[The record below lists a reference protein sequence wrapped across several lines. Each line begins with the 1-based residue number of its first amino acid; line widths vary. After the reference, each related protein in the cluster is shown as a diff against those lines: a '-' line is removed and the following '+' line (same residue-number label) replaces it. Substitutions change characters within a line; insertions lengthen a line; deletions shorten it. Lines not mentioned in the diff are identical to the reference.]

1 LTDPAAE
8 ARIRDLRRRVGQNST
23 SPLFVGLAEEYRAA
37 GHLPEAIGTLEK
49 CLEAHPHYVSAR
61 VALARAYLEAGRAED
76 AAAMFAKALE
86 LDPGNL
92 VAARCLA
99 DILLSRGDRLEAIKR
114 YKLYR
119 ALLGDRSVDE
129 IIERLEAEIGPAPP
143 AASDAQGRV
152 LADLYFDQ
160 GHYAE
165 AFAAYEGLSS
175 AHPSDAGLARQ
186 KNEAAARLATSAPS
200 SPPPQ
205 DPDPD
210 PGSARR
216 DARIEALKRWSRLL
230 GHTARSTIR

>member
-8 ARIRDLRRRVGQNST
+8 ARIRDLRRRMGENAT

-37 GHLPEAIGTLEK
+37 GHLPEAIRTLEK
-49 CLEAHPHYVSAR
+49 GLEAHPHYVSAR
-61 VALARAYLEAGRAED
+61 VALARTYLEAGRTED

-92 VAARCLA
+92 VSARCLA

-119 ALLGDRSVDE
+119 ALSGDRSVDE
-129 IIERLEAEIGPAPP
+129 IIEKLEAEVGPAPP
-143 AASDAQGRV
+143 APSDAQGRV

-186 KNEAAARLATSAPS
+186 KSEAAARLAAAVPS
-200 SPPPQ
+200 SPPPL
-205 DPDPD
+205 PLRD
-210 PGSARR
+210 PGAARR
-216 DARIEALKRWSRLL
+216 GARIGALKRWLAVIQTR
-230 GHTARSTIR
+230 

>member
-8 ARIRDLRRRVGQNST
+8 ARIRDLRRRMGQNAT
-23 SPLFVGLAEEYRAA
+23 SPLFLGLAEEYRAA
-37 GHLPEAIGTLEK
+37 GRLPEAIGTLEK
-49 CLEAHPHYVSAR
+49 GLEAHPHYVSAR
-61 VALARAYLEAGRAED
+61 VALARSYLEAGRTED
-76 AAAMFAKALE
+76 AAAMFARALE

-119 ALLGDRSVDE
+119 ALSGDRAVDE
-129 IIERLEAEIGPAPP
+129 IIGRVEAEIGPAPP
-143 AASDAQGRV
+143 PASDAQGRV

-165 AFAAYEGLSS
+165 ALAAYEGLSR

-186 KNEAAARLATSAPS
+186 KSEAAARLAAAAPS
-200 SPPPQ
+200 SPPP
-205 DPDPD
+205 PPRD
-210 PGSARR
+210 PGAARR
-216 DARIEALKRWSRLL
+216 GARIEALKRWLRLL
-230 GHTARSTIR
+230 GHTPRSTIR